1 MLRCI
6 DDTIATMMAP
16 ATDRKPRVVLV
27 DDYAPVLAALGR
39 MLGGPCDVIASVST
53 GGQALEA
60 VTRLKPDVLVIDLM
74 LPDIDGLEVSRR
86 VKQLSPKTAVVII
99 TASDDVAVRAAALS
113 EGVEAFVP
121 KHLAS
126 ETLTDA
132 IERVFEDTAG
142 SD

>member
-1 MLRCI
+1 
-6 DDTIATMMAP
+6 
-16 ATDRKPRVVLV
+16 
-27 DDYAPVLAALGR
+27 
-39 MLGGPCDVIASVST
+39 
-53 GGQALEA
+53 
-60 VTRLKPDVLVIDLM
+60 VLVIDLM

-86 VKQLSPKTAVVII
+86 VKQLLPKTAVVII

-126 ETLTDA
+126 ETLAEA